1 MKKLLLTLI
10 CLFLSLE
17 VKSFELKLI
26 CTVEGEN
33 EQVILYINS
42 KYNYLGTLEDFEE
55 EKKETKQTSKMK
67 ITEKYIKVITLGE
80 TYLDDEMRSQ
90 RREDFILLN
99 RLDGKLTLTEWKNYI
114 KTTEFL
120 AKCKKYEK
128 LF

>member
-99 RLDGKLTLTEWKNYI
+99 SSSLI
-114 KTTEFL
+114 
-120 AKCKKYEK
+120 
-128 LF
+128 

>member
-80 TYLDDEMRSQ
+80 TYLDDNDEKWK
-90 RREDFILLN
+90 I
-99 RLDGKLTLTEWKNYI
+99 LTEWKNYI

-120 AKCKKYEK
+120 AKCKRDLLFLQK
-128 LF
+128 LGSVFLA

>member
-1 MKKLLLTLI
+1 MKK
-10 CLFLSLE
+10 
-17 VKSFELKLI
+17 KKRRQNKKQ
-26 CTVEGEN
+26 N
-33 EQVILYINS
+33 E
-42 KYNYLGTLEDFEE
+42 
-55 EKKETKQTSKMK
+55 

-90 RREDFILLN
+90 EEDFILLN